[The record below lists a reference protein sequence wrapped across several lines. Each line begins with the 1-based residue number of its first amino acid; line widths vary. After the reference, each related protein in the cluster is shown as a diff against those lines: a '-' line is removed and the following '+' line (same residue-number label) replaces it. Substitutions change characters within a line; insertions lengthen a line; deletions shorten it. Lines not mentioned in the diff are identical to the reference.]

1 MKREIIA
8 QMPPLGGGPLGMEG
22 APPGGEMGPP
32 GDPTTSER
40 PEISGPLKSIGEIL
54 YDFNTEE
61 YIALH
66 PDKTEEDIAM
76 QIWTDYGGDIDGVGA
91 ESGKTGSRTEK
102 DLKKSPEETKKER
115 LETED
120 SKWERLEKG
129 KNISEFTS
137 LGELTGLMESMVFG
151 MIKKYKAPAG
161 GAPGGGGGL
170 GMPPLASS
178 NIHMNREAF
187 IKELKEDLEKLRA
200 SK

>member
-1 MKREIIA
+1 MKRQIIA
-8 QMPPLGGGPLGMEG
+8 QMPPLGGDPMGGLG

-40 PEISGPLKSIGEIL
+40 PEISGPLKSIGEVL

-66 PDKTEEDIAM
+66 PDKTEEEIAM
-76 QIWTDYGGDIDGVGA
+76 QIWEDYGGSPNGIDGDPN
-91 ESGKTGSRTEK
+91 KTGNRTEK
-102 DLKKSPEETKKER
+102 DLQKSPEETKKER

-129 KNISEFTS
+129 KNISDFTS
-137 LGELTGLMESMVFG
+137 LGELSGLMESMVFG

-161 GAPGGGGGL
+161 GAPGGGGEL

-178 NIHMNREAF
+178 NIHMNRQAF
-187 IKELKEDLEKLRA
+187 INELKEDLKKLKA